1 MKMPRIAMRP
11 LLAMALIAAAPVLPG
26 QVENGQADSG
36 QVDVKVTD
44 GIGDPLTGA
53 TVAVGKNGNYS
64 LPELVDLSG
73 VATFELPPGNYD
85 AQIVLSGYAP
95 KIRPFE
101 IATGQTAKLHVAFA
115 GAEKEK

>member
-1 MKMPRIAMRP
+1 MKMLPVAMRP
-11 LLAMALIAAAPVLPG
+11 LLTVALIAAAPILLG
-26 QVENGQADSG
+26 QTDSG

-73 VATFELPPGNYD
+73 IATFELPPGNYD

-95 KIRPFE
+95 KVRPFE
-101 IATGQTAKLHVAFA
+101 IATGQTVKLHVAFA
-115 GAEKEK
+115 GAEKEN